1 MAPLGWSGGSEFSSI
16 VLVVVFP
23 ITVSMRGGDGAEGRR
38 GATGDSEYR
47 AFVVKVRHMDWIR
60 IQF

>member
-1 MAPLGWSGGSEFSSI
+1 MAPLGWSGGSQFSSI
-16 VLVVVFP
+16 VLRVGAPVMVR
-23 ITVSMRGGDGAEGRR
+23 MRGRDGAEGRR